1 MDFKEPEN
9 PEKPQLSEKEL
20 LTNIV
25 GILKPKETVAK
36 ALQRLGNKQGKS
48 KVLPNCYFINVNR
61 LKRRNPPCDAPL
73 CVVSSFFPMKRG
85 ERGRSARWIS
95 SLESIYF
102 RKITCM
108 EAKEA

>member
-48 KVLPNCYFINVNR
+48 KVLPSCYFINVFQKNY
-61 LKRRNPPCDAPL
+61 LHG
-73 CVVSSFFPMKRG
+73 SKRG
-85 ERGRSARWIS
+85 
-95 SLESIYF
+95 L
-102 RKITCM
+102 M
-108 EAKEA
+108 H

>member
-20 LTNIV
+20 LTKIV

-48 KVLPNCYFINVNR
+48 TVLPNV
-61 LKRRNPPCDAPL
+61 
-73 CVVSSFFPMKRG
+73 FFLNAFQKSYLHGNKSDLM
-85 ERGRSARWIS
+85 
-95 SLESIYF
+95 L
-102 RKITCM
+102 
-108 EAKEA
+108 